1 MAGVPPEASDDNPL
15 PGVKLAEVARVAG
28 VSVST
33 VSKVL
38 NGRSGVS
45 TTTRNRIAELLG
57 EHHYRR
63 RNSSRP
69 TSPLIEVV
77 CYDLDS
83 AWALEVVVSLERVAR
98 ESGLGMVLTSTDDRM
113 SPGREWLDAVL
124 QRQSVGVILVIA
136 DLPAGQKEQLRARG
150 IPIVMVD
157 PVGGEAPD
165 MPSVGSANWMGGF
178 AATNH
183 LIELGH
189 RRIAIVG
196 GPEGVMAATARL
208 SGYRAALSGAG
219 IAERPEYIRPGEFH
233 HSDGMS
239 QGTELLTMDDRPTAI
254 FASSDLQ
261 ALGVYEAARSLH
273 LSIPRDLSVVGYDDL
288 KIAQWTGPALT
299 TVRQPLSEMAEEAG
313 RLVMRLRSD
322 PQLSST
328 HIELANRLVVRDS
341 TAAPIR

>member
-1 MAGVPPEASDDNPL
+1 MAGVPADASDDSPL
-15 PGVKLAEVARVAG
+15 RGVKLAEVARVAG

-45 TTTRNRIAELLG
+45 STTRSRIVELLG
-57 EHHYRR
+57 EHQYRR

-69 TSPLIEVV
+69 TSPLLEVV

-98 ESGLGMVLTSTDDRM
+98 ESGLGMVLTSTDDRLG
-113 SPGREWLDAVL
+113 PGQEWLDAVL

-136 DLPAGQKEQLRARG
+136 DLPASQKEQLRARG

-157 PVGGEAPD
+157 PVGDEAPD
-165 MPSVGSANWMGGF
+165 MPSVGSANWMGGY

-196 GPEGVMAATARL
+196 GPDGVMAATARL
-208 SGYRAALSGAG
+208 SGYRAALSAAG

-239 QGTELLTMDDRPTAI
+239 QGTVLLTMDDRPTAI

-261 ALGVYEAARSLH
+261 ALGVYEAARSLG